1 MIQELSASAPQNV
14 RFDGSGGEG
23 AEDNLQIRCSE
34 CAAREDRLLFA
45 ARAENQN
52 TATDQGQSV
61 HARRRTNLGYS
72 HGRGQ
77 CDGYTDEKKTKG
89 D

>member
-1 MIQELSASAPQNV
+1 MVVAV
-14 RFDGSGGEG
+14 KG
-23 AEDNLQIRCSE
+23 AEGNLRIRCSE

-45 ARAENQN
+45 AGAENQN

-77 CDGYTDEKKTKG
+77 CDGYTDEKKNKG